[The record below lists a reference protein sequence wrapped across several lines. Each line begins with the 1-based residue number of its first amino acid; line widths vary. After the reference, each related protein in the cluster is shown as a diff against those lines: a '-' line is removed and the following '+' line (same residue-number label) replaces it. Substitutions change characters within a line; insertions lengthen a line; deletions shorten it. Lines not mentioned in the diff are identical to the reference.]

1 VIYYFSNLYGRRA
14 SDDFHH
20 MNSNT
25 SDIDFLNSYSA
36 RTAVVPEV
44 IERLILDLRKIE
56 YTQDEIDEIVLSMD
70 EAITNA
76 VQETMRVNQALNRRV
91 VSDDDRRDITVR
103 YTVSGEI
110 FDATIID
117 HGKGLDIFNILNTTP
132 QPGTAAYMNQII
144 SYATESEKRKIKVRL
159 NGQEIPLRGIGAG
172 LKVILCF
179 MDAIT
184 IDLIDKEK
192 ILSQSVSEH
201 TDGTIFN
208 MKRKKRYR

>member
-1 VIYYFSNLYGRRA
+1 MTNYSP
-14 SDDFHH
+14 
-20 MNSNT
+20 
-25 SDIDFLNSYSA
+25 DIDFLNSYSA
-36 RTAVVPEV
+36 NTSVVPEV
-44 IERLILDLRKIE
+44 IERLIGDLRKTR

-76 VQETMRVNQALNRRV
+76 IQETMKTNQDFRRKV
-91 VSDDDRRDITVR
+91 EADDDRRDITIR
-103 YTVSGEI
+103 YTISRDI

-117 HGKGLDIFNILNTTP
+117 HGKGLDIFNILHSTP
-132 QPGTAAYMNQII
+132 QTGSTSYMNQIV
-144 SYATESEKRKIKVRL
+144 SYATESEKSKIKVRL
-159 NGQEIPLRGIGAG
+159 NGEEIPLRGIGAG
-172 LKVILCF
+172 LKVILNF

-208 MKRKKRYR
+208 MKRKRRYK

>member
-1 VIYYFSNLYGRRA
+1 
-14 SDDFHH
+14 
-20 MNSNT
+20 MNNNT
-25 SDIDFLNSYSA
+25 YDIDFLNSYSA
-36 RTAVVPEV
+36 NTAVVPEV
-44 IERLILDLRKIE
+44 IERLIGDLKKIE

-76 VQETMRVNQALNRRV
+76 IQETMKANETFRRMV
-91 VSDDDRRDITVR
+91 IAGDDRRDITVR
-103 YTVSGEI
+103 YTISKDI

-132 QPGTAAYMNQII
+132 QAGSTTYMNQII
-144 SYATESEKRKIKVRL
+144 SYATESEKCRIKVRL

-172 LKVILCF
+172 LKVILNF

-192 ILSQSVSEH
+192 VLSQSVSEH

-208 MKRKKRYR
+208 MKRKRRY